1 MTVDYIIHIL
11 TVTKD
16 TLEAYKKQKVKKNY
30 DLLKNYDLFYFMFQK
45 IYQNFQINFII
56 NPLK

>member
-45 IYQNFQINFII
+45 FIRI
-56 NPLK
+56 FK

>member
-16 TLEAYKKQKVKKNY
+16 TLEAYKKATGSSETT
-30 DLLKNYDLFYFMFQK
+30 LL
-45 IYQNFQINFII
+45 
-56 NPLK
+56 